1 MKNEK
6 QIYEIDQAMLGH
18 LFCGDVGDL
27 KNFCNIFE
35 AEMGA
40 EYRKYIKIVPVE
52 SFNGA
57 SRVPGIF
64 IPATGWNKAIDRHVK
79 AYPEAWAI

>member
-6 QIYEIDQAMLGH
+6 QIYEVDMAMLGH
-18 LFCGDVGDL
+18 LFCGDVSDL
-27 KNFCNIFE
+27 KNFCEIFE

-52 SFNGA
+52 AHNEA
-57 SRVPGIF
+57 RHVPGIC
-64 IPATGWNKAIDRHVK
+64 IPATAWNKAIDKHVK
-79 AYPEAWAI
+79 TYPESWAV